1 MVHEYQNLRRVY
13 LGIAIGLFI
22 ILVARLAYLQIFS
35 WDTYYRE
42 SERNRVRDVVIE
54 APRGLLL
61 DRNGEI
67 MVDNRPAYSVSV
79 IPYEF
84 LESRSATS
92 LLASILNESSVELV
106 KAVRKEKI
114 GNFSA
119 VKVKRHIDFS
129 VLSSI
134 EEYRLDLPGV
144 FYAVDSKRYY
154 PAGIRAPHL
163 FGYLSEITRD
173 ELSQVEDREYR
184 MGDLIGKNGIEIIY
198 EPYLRGQ
205 SGVKYI
211 EVDVLGREV
220 RELPELAGSSPQ
232 SGKNLYMTI
241 DADVQRYL
249 EKAMEGKRGAAVV
262 LDPSNGEVL
271 AIMSKPDYDPEI
283 FSNPLTPEIWSAL
296 INNEEHP
303 LYNRACQS
311 LYPPGSIY
319 KLVLAAAGLETGL
332 IDLEETVT
340 CYGSYRLGRRQF
352 KCWKEKGHG
361 EVNLLDAIQQSCNV
375 YFYKKGLDV
384 GLANWSK
391 FSRFFRFGSKTG
403 IDLPNEGSGLVPDA
417 VYFDAKYGVKKW
429 TRGLTLNLAVGQGE
443 LLTTPLQMAY
453 FAMIVGNEGT
463 AFRPHL
469 VRKIEDPNTG
479 ESIEPGRER
488 RQIVGISKSTYRTI
502 KQGMYLVVNG
512 PHGTGRASW
521 VRGLNVCGKTGTAQN
536 PHGNSHAWFIGFAPK
551 DNPKIAFCVMVENG
565 GGGGAVA
572 APIAR
577 GILTTYFRDN
587 QLALGQ

>member
-1 MVHEYQNLRRVY
+1 
-13 LGIAIGLFI
+13 
-22 ILVARLAYLQIFS
+22 
-35 WDTYYRE
+35 
-42 SERNRVRDVVIE
+42 
-54 APRGLLL
+54 
-61 DRNGEI
+61 
-67 MVDNRPAYSVSV
+67 
-79 IPYEF
+79 
-84 LESRSATS
+84 
-92 LLASILNESSVELV
+92 
-106 KAVRKEKI
+106 
-114 GNFSA
+114 
-119 VKVKRHIDFS
+119 
-129 VLSSI
+129 
-134 EEYRLDLPGV
+134 
-144 FYAVDSKRYY
+144 
-154 PAGIRAPHL
+154 
-163 FGYLSEITRD
+163 
-173 ELSQVEDREYR
+173 
-184 MGDLIGKNGIEIIY
+184 
-198 EPYLRGQ
+198 
-205 SGVKYI
+205 
-211 EVDVLGREV
+211 
-220 RELPELAGSSPQ
+220 
-232 SGKNLYMTI
+232 
-241 DADVQRYL
+241 
-249 EKAMEGKRGAAVV
+249 
-262 LDPSNGEVL
+262 
-271 AIMSKPDYDPEI
+271 
-283 FSNPLTPEIWSAL
+283 
-296 INNEEHP
+296 
-303 LYNRACQS
+303 
-311 LYPPGSIY
+311 
-319 KLVLAAAGLETGL
+319 GL
-332 IDLEETVT
+332 IDLEEPVT

-443 LLTTPLQMAY
+443 LRTTPLQMAY

>member
-13 LGIAIGLFI
+13 LGIASGLFI

-84 LESRSATS
+84 LESQSATS

-211 EVDVLGREV
+211 EVDVLGR
-220 RELPELAGSSPQ
+220 
-232 SGKNLYMTI
+232 
-241 DADVQRYL
+241 
-249 EKAMEGKRGAAVV
+249 
-262 LDPSNGEVL
+262 
-271 AIMSKPDYDPEI
+271 
-283 FSNPLTPEIWSAL
+283 
-296 INNEEHP
+296 
-303 LYNRACQS
+303 
-311 LYPPGSIY
+311 
-319 KLVLAAAGLETGL
+319 
-332 IDLEETVT
+332 
-340 CYGSYRLGRRQF
+340 
-352 KCWKEKGHG
+352 
-361 EVNLLDAIQQSCNV
+361 
-375 YFYKKGLDV
+375 
-384 GLANWSK
+384 
-391 FSRFFRFGSKTG
+391 
-403 IDLPNEGSGLVPDA
+403 
-417 VYFDAKYGVKKW
+417 
-429 TRGLTLNLAVGQGE
+429 
-443 LLTTPLQMAY
+443 
-453 FAMIVGNEGT
+453 
-463 AFRPHL
+463 
-469 VRKIEDPNTG
+469 
-479 ESIEPGRER
+479 
-488 RQIVGISKSTYRTI
+488 
-502 KQGMYLVVNG
+502 
-512 PHGTGRASW
+512 
-521 VRGLNVCGKTGTAQN
+521 
-536 PHGNSHAWFIGFAPK
+536 
-551 DNPKIAFCVMVENG
+551 
-565 GGGGAVA
+565 
-572 APIAR
+572 
-577 GILTTYFRDN
+577 
-587 QLALGQ
+587 